1 MSKQVKQRTKQQ
13 ASETDK
19 NTQKKTAVR
28 KPPKPGGRAKARA
41 AVAKTKKGKSA
52 TAKLARPRV
61 AKTKIAVDVVKAP
74 RPRRPPIK
82 MVPAVAPLPT
92 MVAASAGPI
101 TSADISV
108 LAYCRAGF
116 EPDLL
121 TEIMAHLAATPKA
134 SWALPGSG
142 FVRAT
147 FAPAALK
154 RLHMV
159 LHEPMVFARQIMRA
173 QSTVVALGS
182 VDRVTPIVN
191 AAKEF
196 LTQLSIPNIAAV
208 WVEYP
213 DTNDGKS
220 LSKLSMALQ
229 TRITQQLDEM
239 GLVNAQAKRRLHVF
253 LTSKGEAWLGLT
265 DIEHSS
271 SWPLGIPRLRM
282 PADAPSRSTLKLA
295 EAIHIFIGDDDERLF
310 QPDMRAVDLGA
321 APGGWTWQLVHR
333 GLYVTA
339 IDNGNLRGEL
349 VDNAMVR
356 HLREDGFKYRP
367 NKPVDWMVCDMVESP
382 SRIAKLVGLWL
393 SEGWARHVIFNLKLP
408 MKKRF
413 EEVERCSAIIDEML
427 GDKAE
432 RAVLQLKQLYHDREE
447 VTGYCG
453 FPPRARQA

>member
-1 MSKQVKQRTKQQ
+1 MNKVTK
-13 ASETDK
+13 K
-19 NTQKKTAVR
+19 NTTKRA
-28 KPPKPGGRAKARA
+28 PPKPGGRAKARA
-41 AVAKTKKGKSA
+41 AVAKTRTGKSA
-52 TAKLARPRV
+52 TAKLARPKIPKQ
-61 AKTKIAVDVVKAP
+61 KTAAGAAVVKAAK
-74 RPRRPPIK
+74 PRRPPPKSIPTTA
-82 MVPAVAPLPT
+82 PAPTTVVAN
-92 MVAASAGPI
+92 AGPI

-121 TEIMAHLAATPKA
+121 AEMIAHLAATPKA

-154 RLHMV
+154 RLHTV

-173 QSTVVALGS
+173 QSTVVTLGG

-191 AAKEF
+191 ATKEF
-196 LTQLSIPNIAAV
+196 LAQLSVQQVAAV

-220 LSKLSMALQ
+220 LSKLGMALQ
-229 TRITQQLDEM
+229 TRIAQQLHEM
-239 GLVNAQAKRRLHVF
+239 GLLNEQAKRRLHVF
-253 LTSKGEAWLGLT
+253 LTSKGEAWLGQT

-432 RAVLQLKQLYHDREE
+432 RAVLQMKQLYHDREE